1 MKWCLRSIAKPLN
14 GRATQGEV
22 YEGKRSRC
30 TPKILGRR
38 VDQIEVAM
46 SERFKLIYDQH
57 LWIRCIC
64 WGTLLLGMLFFFK
77 VPGGFPPTS
86 WRLLALTIPQVTHLW
101 ASQGTAIVRPLA
113 VLSIQSLSYL
123 LIYLCVV
130 CGWIAVIHHWR
141 QNVRERRAFA
151 RGVQEQFEK
160 AVQQRQEQQRQQ
172 EQRKQQEQ
180 QQMAQEHISQFRI
193 PACAQMSA
201 FQTAPNIGQAQ
212 LANQTS
218 QAYSTSYTGPTNHVN
233 QMQQAKR
240 VETTQI
246 HGLAASVQWQRKLQL
261 RLEVGSGWDVGIK
274 RKKQPNED
282 SMIAMQGTCIYNNAL
297 LPFALLVIA
306 DGMGGHAAGQDASYL
321 AVQAMVQW
329 VAPHIAG
336 VNAMSDEL
344 LAELLA
350 DGVRQAN
357 LAVCQRSQEVGSD
370 MGTTIT
376 AALVLDSKAYVVNVG
391 DSRTYLY
398 RESAG
403 LRQITHDHSLVAQLI
418 AAGRITPDEV
428 YTHPDRNQV
437 YRGLGDKRD
446 VEVDS
451 FMLTL
456 QTGDRLLLCSD
467 GLWEMVRDPE
477 IARILQQTE
486 WNPVQTSNALIQ
498 SALNGG
504 GLDNISAIVAQVMP
518 ITL

>member
-1 MKWCLRSIAKPLN
+1 ML
-14 GRATQGEV
+14 
-22 YEGKRSRC
+22 
-30 TPKILGRR
+30 
-38 VDQIEVAM
+38 
-46 SERFKLIYDQH
+46 ERFKLIYDQH
-57 LWIRCIC
+57 LWMRCIS

-113 VLSIQSLSYL
+113 LLSLQSLSYL
-123 LIYLCVV
+123 LIWLYVV
-130 CGWIAVIHHWR
+130 CGWIAVIRHWR
-141 QNVRERRAFA
+141 QNVREQRAFE
-151 RGVQEQFEK
+151 RGIQEQFEK

-172 EQRKQQEQ
+172 EQ
-180 QQMAQEHISQFRI
+180 QQMAQEHIAQFRI
-193 PACAQMSA
+193 PAFAQMPA
-201 FQTAPNIGQAQ
+201 FQTAPNREQAH
-212 LANQTS
+212 LAYQTS
-218 QAYSTSYTGPTNHVN
+218 QAYSTSYTSQTNHVN
-233 QMQQAKR
+233 QVQQAKR

-246 HGLAASVQWQRKLQL
+246 HGLTAPVQWQRKLQV
-261 RLEVGSGWDVGIK
+261 RLEVGSGWDAGIK

-282 SMIAMQGTCIYNNAL
+282 SIVAMQGTCIYNNAL
-297 LPFALLVIA
+297 VPFGLLVVA

-321 AVQAMVQW
+321 AVQAIVQW
-329 VAPHIAG
+329 VIPHIAG

-398 RESAG
+398 RTSAG
-403 LRQITHDHSLVAQLI
+403 LRQITHDHSLVARLV

-437 YRGLGDKRD
+437 YRGLGDKRN

-456 QTGDRLLLCSD
+456 QAGDRLLLCSD

-477 IARILQQTE
+477 IARILQHHE
-486 WNPVQTSNALIQ
+486 WNPAQTSNALIQ

-504 GLDNISAIVAQVMP
+504 GLDNISAIVAQVVP

>member
-1 MKWCLRSIAKPLN
+1 ML
-14 GRATQGEV
+14 
-22 YEGKRSRC
+22 
-30 TPKILGRR
+30 
-38 VDQIEVAM
+38 
-46 SERFKLIYDQH
+46 ERFKLIYDQH
-57 LWIRCIC
+57 LWMRCIC
-64 WGTLLLGMLFFFK
+64 WGMLLLGMLFFFK
-77 VPGGFPPTS
+77 APGGFPPTS
-86 WRLLALTIPQVTHLW
+86 WRLLAQTMPQVTHLW

-113 VLSIQSLSYL
+113 VLGIQSLSYL
-123 LIYLCVV
+123 LIWLCVV
-130 CGWIAVIHHWR
+130 CGWIAVIRHWR
-141 QNVRERRAFA
+141 QNVREQRAFEK
-151 RGVQEQFEK
+151 GVQEQFEK
-160 AVQQRQEQQRQQ
+160 AVQQRQEQQKR
-172 EQRKQQEQ
+172 QEQ
-180 QQMAQEHISQFRI
+180 QQMVQEHIAQFRI
-193 PACAQMSA
+193 PTFAHMPA
-201 FQTAPNIGQAQ
+201 FQTAPNTGQAH
-212 LANQTS
+212 LTNQTG
-218 QAYSTSYTGPTNHVN
+218 QAYSTSYTSYTGHAN
-233 QMQQAKR
+233 QVQQTKR
-240 VETTQI
+240 VETVQTD
-246 HGLAASVQWQRKLQL
+246 GLTAPVQWQRKLQL
-261 RLEVGSGWDVGIK
+261 RLEIGSGWDAGIK

-282 SMIAMQGTCIYNNAL
+282 SMVAMQGTCIYNNAL
-297 LPFALLVIA
+297 LPFGLLVVA

-321 AVQAMVQW
+321 AVQAMLQW
-329 VAPHIAG
+329 IVPHIAG

-403 LRQITHDHSLVAQLI
+403 LRQITHDHSLVARLV

-437 YRGLGDKRD
+437 YRGLGDKRN

-477 IARILQQTE
+477 IARILQHHE
-486 WNPVQTSNALIQ
+486 WNPAQTSNALIQ
-498 SALNGG
+498 SALNSG

-518 ITL
+518 ITP

>member
-1 MKWCLRSIAKPLN
+1 ML
-14 GRATQGEV
+14 
-22 YEGKRSRC
+22 
-30 TPKILGRR
+30 
-38 VDQIEVAM
+38 
-46 SERFKLIYDQH
+46 ERFKLIYDQH
-57 LWIRCIC
+57 LWMRCIC
-64 WGTLLLGMLFFFK
+64 WGMLILGMLFFFK

-86 WRLLALTIPQVTHLW
+86 WRLLAQTMPQVTQLW

-113 VLSIQSLSYL
+113 VLGIQSLSYL
-123 LIYLCVV
+123 LICLCVV
-130 CGWIAVIHHWR
+130 CGWIAVIRHWR
-141 QNVRERRAFA
+141 QNVCEQRAFE

-160 AVQQRQEQQRQQ
+160 AVQQRQEQQKR
-172 EQRKQQEQ
+172 QEQ
-180 QQMAQEHISQFRI
+180 QQMVQEHIAQFRI
-193 PACAQMSA
+193 PAFAHMPA
-201 FQTAPNIGQAQ
+201 FQTAPNTGQAH
-212 LANQTS
+212 LTNHTG
-218 QAYSTSYTGPTNHVN
+218 QAYSTSYTSHAN
-233 QMQQAKR
+233 QVQQTKR
-240 VETTQI
+240 VETVQTD
-246 HGLAASVQWQRKLQL
+246 GLTAPVQWQRKLQL
-261 RLEVGSGWDVGIK
+261 RLEIGSGWDAGIK

-282 SMIAMQGTCIYNNAL
+282 SMVAMQGTCIYNNAL
-297 LPFALLVIA
+297 LPFSLLVVA
-306 DGMGGHAAGQDASYL
+306 DGMGGHTAGQDASYL
-321 AVQAMVQW
+321 AVQAMLQW

-403 LRQITHDHSLVAQLI
+403 LRQITHDHSLVARLV

-437 YRGLGDKRD
+437 YRGLGDKRN

-456 QTGDRLLLCSD
+456 QSGDRLLLCSD

-477 IARILQQTE
+477 IARILQHRE
-486 WNPVQTSNALIQ
+486 WNPAQTSNALIQ

-518 ITL
+518 ITP

>member
-1 MKWCLRSIAKPLN
+1 ML
-14 GRATQGEV
+14 E
-22 YEGKRSRC
+22 RC
-30 TPKILGRR
+30 
-38 VDQIEVAM
+38 
-46 SERFKLIYDQH
+46 KLIYDQH
-57 LWIRCIC
+57 LWMRCIC
-64 WGTLLLGMLFFFK
+64 WGMLILGMLFFFK

-86 WRLLALTIPQVTHLW
+86 WRLLAQTIPQVTHLR
-101 ASQGTAIVRPLA
+101 ASQGTAIVLPLA
-113 VLSIQSLSYL
+113 LLGLQSLSYL
-123 LIYLCVV
+123 LIWLCVV
-130 CGWIAVIHHWR
+130 CGWIAVIRHWR
-141 QNVRERRAFA
+141 QNVRERRAFT
-151 RGVQEQFEK
+151 RGVQEQFEN
-160 AVQQRQEQQRQQ
+160 AVQQRQEQQRRQ
-172 EQRKQQEQ
+172 EQQEQ

-193 PACAQMSA
+193 PAFAQMSA
-201 FQTAPNIGQAQ
+201 FQTMPNTGQAHLANQIGQAY
-212 LANQTS
+212 A
-218 QAYSTSYTGPTNHVN
+218 TSYTGHSN
-233 QMQQAKR
+233 QVQQAKR
-240 VETTQI
+240 VEATQTN
-246 HGLAASVQWQRKLQL
+246 GLTAAPVQWRRKLQL

-282 SMIAMQGTCIYNNAL
+282 SMVAMQGTCIYNNAL
-297 LPFALLVIA
+297 LPFGLLVVA
-306 DGMGGHAAGQDASYL
+306 DGMGGHAAGQEASYL

-376 AALVLDSKAYVVNVG
+376 AALVLDSNAYVVNVG

-398 RESAG
+398 REGAG
-403 LRQITHDHSLVAQLI
+403 LRQITHDHSLVARLV

-437 YRGLGDKRD
+437 YRGLGDKRN

-477 IARILQQTE
+477 IARILQHLE
-486 WNPVQTSNALIQ
+486 WNPAQTSSALIQ

-504 GLDNISAIVAQVMP
+504 GLDNISAIVAQVIP